1 MTDPYAQARNI
12 VLNMIE
18 TPLASKEQ
26 LREAITATV
35 ELLRRR
41 QPEVTVDEERLY
53 RDLEAAVD
61 VYQPESISLENNA
74 GHLPWLTPDRI
85 KSTDWNFWGRY
96 LRYQREKERLPPLVL
111 ERLHS
116 STLSVLSKLEDPRR
130 PGPWDRRGM
139 VVGQIQSGKTG
150 HYIGL
155 MSRGADAGYDLSGV
169 LAGMN

>member
-1 MTDPYAQARNI
+1 RKPAQTRPHAIRGEGGIAEDGAVQFLSRHRREGDKSAMTDPYAQARNI

-26 LREAITATV
+26 LREAIAATV

-74 GHLPWLTPDRI
+74 GHLPWLTP
-85 KSTDWNFWGRY
+85 
-96 LRYQREKERLPPLVL
+96 
-111 ERLHS
+111 
-116 STLSVLSKLEDPRR
+116 
-130 PGPWDRRGM
+130 
-139 VVGQIQSGKTG
+139 
-150 HYIGL
+150 
-155 MSRGADAGYDLSGV
+155 
-169 LAGMN
+169 